1 MKLKKYQAKALETA
15 LPTALTPSYLIP
27 MIVGE
32 IGECFGKVAMSVRDD
47 WSEERLNNELA
58 RECGDICWGVAL
70 LAKHYGLT
78 KVDRWG
84 TDYRLQ
90 TRSQSLHFLLA
101 DVSALERITR
111 ESGASGR
118 AQVRHLWLNLEDN
131 CGLLTGHSFD
141 KVLNM
146 SLTTTS
152 ERKGG
157 TVTRGSEP
165 LVTGLTP
172 QDGAQ
177 VALAQPGNKPIYI
190 KGITK

>member
-1 MKLKKYQAKALETA
+1 
-15 LPTALTPSYLIP
+15 
-27 MIVGE
+27 MIIGE
-32 IGECFGKVAMSVRDD
+32 IGGCFGKVAMSVRAE

-78 KVDRWG
+78 KMDRWG
-84 TDYRLQ
+84 TDYHLQ
-90 TRSQSLHFLLA
+90 TREESLHFLLA
-101 DVSALERITR
+101 DVSALEGITR
-111 ESGASGR
+111 GGATSGR

-146 SLTTTS
+146 SLTKTS
-152 ERKGG
+152 ERKGS
-157 TVTRGSEP
+157 TVTSGSEP

-172 QDGAQ
+172 QDEVQ